1 MRSYF
6 YPSIQPSVRPTAR
19 PSDNLRNCLCDDVRL
34 HIAAA
39 PSKHCA
45 LDPGPTWLIKKCGD
59 VLAPFITDIFNGSI
73 TTGHFS
79 IAWKTGHVLRS
90 LDWTR
95 DCRKITVQFR
105 ICRFYR
111 DFRADCS
118 QASYAIFV
126 GVELVSTFPV
136 CLQIASLHRS
146 GRSKS
151 VF

>member
-1 MRSYF
+1 MTTF
-6 YPSIQPSVRPTAR
+6 EIV
-19 PSDNLRNCLCDDVRL
+19 CVDDVRL
-34 HIAAA
+34 HIATA

-45 LDPGPTWLIKKCGD
+45 LDPGPTWLNKKCGD
-59 VLAPFITDIFNGSI
+59 VLAPFITDIFNESI
-73 TTGHFS
+73 TTGHFPLRRRQPLS
-79 IAWKTGHVLRS
+79 SHLLRS
-90 LDWTR
+90 LDGTR
-95 DCRKITVQFR
+95 AYRKLPSSFESAVSIE
-105 ICRFYR
+105 

-136 CLQIASLHRS
+136 CLQIASLHRN